1 MILGTAEQLPHT
13 SNNTKDRLGDDTH
26 HLGIPPET
34 HNTADSMEER
44 DKGAGTDQVEM
55 VREKAKVKVEEAV
68 ADESAQP

>member
-1 MILGTAEQLPHT
+1 MILGTAKQLLHML
-13 SNNTKDRLGDDTH
+13 NNTEDRLGDNMH

-55 VREKAKVKVEEAV
+55 AREKAKVEVEEAMV
-68 ADESAQP
+68 DKSTWP